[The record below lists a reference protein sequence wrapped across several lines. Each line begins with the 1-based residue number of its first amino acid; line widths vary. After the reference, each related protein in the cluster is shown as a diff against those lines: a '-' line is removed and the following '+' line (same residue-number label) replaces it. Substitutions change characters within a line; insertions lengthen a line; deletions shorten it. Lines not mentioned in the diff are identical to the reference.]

1 LRVTAQQG
9 AGKNERNFRPGSAR
23 KRRLSSPDDRA
34 TNDDQENFAPGVL
47 DQAFQECGQEFDEDS
62 GVDAASSLIMNRIPP
77 RGESVGL
84 RAVNKNANTPMD
96 GLINAAGPLNM
107 TSAIPPA
114 VRGQTRPRGIN
125 LLVRF
130 SRQDRAIGGRVP

>member
-9 AGKNERNFRPGSAR
+9 AGKNKRNFRPGVGTKAPAFFAR
-23 KRRLSSPDDRA
+23 RPGHERRSRKFRA
-34 TNDDQENFAPGVL
+34 GVL
-47 DQAFQECGQEFDEDS
+47 DQAFQECGQEFDEDR
-62 GVDAASSLIMNRIPP
+62 GVYAASSLIMNRIPP

-114 VRGQTRPRGIN
+114 VRGQTRPAR
-125 LLVRF
+125 
-130 SRQDRAIGGRVP
+130 D